1 MDLDVKKK
9 RRRSLRISQDLEICA
24 GNYGS
29 VWKEPSPESRRMSE
43 LKEKRRR
50 RSKMFNADELQQF
63 RIAETPDKTT
73 EVDCQ
78 SLLDFR
84 NTSLSEVEEPRCP
97 DSSIGQQESLRI
109 TPVVIEEEM
118 ISRQS
123 GKVTNED
130 KKERTPLPEAHPNDY
145 STPIA
150 PPVLSDSLPYSPSQ
164 PFVADISQS
173 PTLSSLV
180 SPNSPASDGEFFTPL
195 SQIKSRVVRNS
206 NKKIRTK
213 LQPKQLSAG
222 YSDVDLK
229 SNEHINIGDPT
240 SAKSHF
246 MNVCKSLGEKLAL
259 LKNTSIS
266 ADSAQNNVN
275 DSNVS
280 FDNGFED
287 DKIANIELK
296 VSQKNVDSTP
306 TISESLQE
314 NVECIE
320 KTNVRDNKIF
330 NTENAEL
337 EKLLVKERKGS
348 MNSDDIIPVGTGD
361 VDASVFP
368 SPEVGFSDQIE
379 ENSPQVIHARD
390 VKGENENNSN
400 VLKKSV
406 TKKQIPLSSSAGN
419 TSKVKSAKRGR
430 PKKLSQDN
438 STTIRTTM
446 QSVPESVEKEMN
458 YNNIESCASVQ
469 ESKNVCMDLEADSQM
484 KLKMTEISTCNEY
497 ETHLAEDDIST
508 SQKVKRKRGR
518 PRKSLSDDQCG
529 ALPVTCP
536 SVFPTDDAVTMEDNN
551 TECEDGQSQEEQIAE
566 EKKSRR
572 LRRRSFEIFRACR
585 EEPSETTTEDKTEQE
600 ETKDF
605 GSVLKD
611 LNGTTA
617 PVKAPRKRKK
627 SESEE
632 DIAKI
637 YTAKDYLPPPLKAL
651 ETISESPSLAKQAR
665 KLKRLIDFGS
675 LYHIPPIKQKKR
687 QQKAAKRGWDQ
698 RKVRKNKIPDDVAQQ
713 KLQSIWDELDTDK
726 D

>member
-9 RRRSLRISQDLEICA
+9 RRRSLRISQDLEICG

-63 RIAETPDKTT
+63 RITETPGRTS
-73 EVDCQ
+73 EVDRR
-78 SLLDFR
+78 SLLDFQ
-84 NTSLSEVEEPRCP
+84 NTSLSDVEGPRCP
-97 DSSIGQQESLRI
+97 DSCIGQQESLGI

-118 ISRQS
+118 ISQHSER
-123 GKVTNED
+123 VTND
-130 KKERTPLPEAHPNDY
+130 DTKERSPLPEPHPDDY

-173 PTLSSLV
+173 PTISSLV
-180 SPNSPASDGEFFTPL
+180 SPNSPASNGEFFTPL

-213 LQPKQLSAG
+213 LQPKQLSAD

-229 SNEHINIGDPT
+229 SNEHINKGDSTCT
-240 SAKSHF
+240 SPKTHF
-246 MNVCKSLGEKLAL
+246 MKVCKTLGEKLAL
-259 LKNTSIS
+259 LKKTSILT
-266 ADSAQNNVN
+266 DSTQNNLN
-275 DSNVS
+275 DSDVAFENQLHENKTDQTADVEVNVS
-280 FDNGFED
+280 PGTVDSSLNLIESLPE
-287 DKIANIELK
+287 NIEYNEQNTMLE
-296 VSQKNVDSTP
+296 T
-306 TISESLQE
+306 E
-314 NVECIE
+314 NVE
-320 KTNVRDNKIF
+320 
-330 NTENAEL
+330 L
-337 EKLLVKERKGS
+337 EKSLVKDKKENRS
-348 MNSDDIIPVGTGD
+348 SNSLVPVGTGD

-368 SPEVGFSDQIE
+368 SPEISCSDQTE
-379 ENSPQVIHARD
+379 KNSPQVIQARD
-390 VKGENENNSN
+390 EEEKTENNSN
-400 VLKKSV
+400 VLKISL
-406 TKKQIPLSSSAGN
+406 ISSNADT
-419 TSKVKSAKRGR
+419 TSKVNSAKRGR
-430 PKKLSQDN
+430 PRKLSQDD
-438 STTIRTTM
+438 STISRSTV
-446 QSVPESVEKEMN
+446 QKFPESVDHESS
-458 YNNIESCASVQ
+458 YSRIESNTSVQ
-469 ESKNVCMDLEADSQM
+469 EKKNVCLDLEADYQI
-484 KLKMTEISTCNEY
+484 KGTEISTCNDS
-497 ETHLAEDDIST
+497 ETHSAEVDEST
-508 SQKVKRKRGR
+508 SQKVKKKRGR
-518 PRKSLSDDQCG
+518 PKKSLSDDQSCE
-529 ALPVTCP
+529 LPVSSP
-536 SVFPTDDAVTMEDNN
+536 SASPTVDASTKEDNN
-551 TECEDGQSQEEQIAE
+551 TECEDGQSQEIQIAE

-572 LRRRSFEIFRACR
+572 LRRRSFEIFRASR
-585 EEPSETTTEDKTEQE
+585 EEPSETTEDQAEQE
-600 ETKDF
+600 EKKDF

-637 YTAKDYLPPPLKAL
+637 YTAKNYLPPPTKAL

-675 LYHIPPIKQKKR
+675 LYHIPQIKQKKR

-698 RKVRKNKIPDDVAQQ
+698 KKVRKSKIPDDVAQQ

>member
-1 MDLDVKKK
+1 MYFFFC
-9 RRRSLRISQDLEICA
+9 QEICG

-63 RIAETPDKTT
+63 RITETPDRTS
-73 EVDCQ
+73 EVDRR
-78 SLLDFR
+78 SLLDFQ
-84 NTSLSEVEEPRCP
+84 NTSLSDVEGPRCP
-97 DSSIGQQESLRI
+97 DSCIGQQESLGI

-118 ISRQS
+118 ISQHSER
-123 GKVTNED
+123 VTND
-130 KKERTPLPEAHPNDY
+130 DTKERSPLPEPHPDDY

-173 PTLSSLV
+173 PTISSLV
-180 SPNSPASDGEFFTPL
+180 SPNSPASNGEFFTPL

-213 LQPKQLSAG
+213 LQPKQLSAD

-229 SNEHINIGDPT
+229 SNEHINKGDSTCT
-240 SAKSHF
+240 SPKTHF
-246 MNVCKSLGEKLAL
+246 MKVCKTLGEKLAL
-259 LKNTSIS
+259 LKKTSILT
-266 ADSAQNNVN
+266 DSTQNNLN
-275 DSNVS
+275 DSDVAFENQLHDNQTADVEVNVS
-280 FDNGFED
+280 PGTVDSSPNLIELLPE
-287 DKIANIELK
+287 NIEYNEQNTMLE
-296 VSQKNVDSTP
+296 T
-306 TISESLQE
+306 E
-314 NVECIE
+314 NVE
-320 KTNVRDNKIF
+320 
-330 NTENAEL
+330 L
-337 EKLLVKERKGS
+337 EKSLVKDKKENRS
-348 MNSDDIIPVGTGD
+348 SDSLVPVGTGD

-368 SPEVGFSDQIE
+368 SPEISCSDQTE
-379 ENSPQVIHARD
+379 ENLPQVIQARD
-390 VKGENENNSN
+390 VEEKKENNSN
-400 VLKKSV
+400 VLKISF
-406 TKKQIPLSSSAGN
+406 ISSNADT
-419 TSKVKSAKRGR
+419 TSKVNSAKRGR
-430 PKKLSQDN
+430 PRKLSQDD
-438 STTIRTTM
+438 STTSRSTM
-446 QSVPESVEKEMN
+446 QKFPESVDHESS
-458 YNNIESCASVQ
+458 YSRIESNTSVQ
-469 ESKNVCMDLEADSQM
+469 EKKNVCLDLEADYQI
-484 KLKMTEISTCNEY
+484 KGTEISTCNES
-497 ETHLAEDDIST
+497 ETHSAEVDEST
-508 SQKVKRKRGR
+508 FQKVKKKRGR
-518 PRKSLSDDQCG
+518 PKKSLSDDQSCE
-529 ALPVTCP
+529 LPVSSP
-536 SVFPTDDAVTMEDNN
+536 SASPTVDASTTEDNN
-551 TECEDGQSQEEQIAE
+551 TECEDGQSQEIQIAE

-572 LRRRSFEIFRACR
+572 LRRRSFEIFRASR
-585 EEPSETTTEDKTEQE
+585 EEPSETTEDQAEQE
-600 ETKDF
+600 EKKDF

-637 YTAKDYLPPPLKAL
+637 YTAKNYLPPPTKAL

-675 LYHIPPIKQKKR
+675 LYHIPQIKQKKR

-698 RKVRKNKIPDDVAQQ
+698 KKVRKSKIPDDVAQQ